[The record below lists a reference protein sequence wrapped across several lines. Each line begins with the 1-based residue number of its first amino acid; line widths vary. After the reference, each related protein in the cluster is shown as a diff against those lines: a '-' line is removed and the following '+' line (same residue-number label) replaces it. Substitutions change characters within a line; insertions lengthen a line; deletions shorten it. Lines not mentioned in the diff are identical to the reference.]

1 MPNVIFK
8 PRPMADPYAG
18 KAGELIGELFDT
30 IGQIHV
36 LRQQRNQSNA
46 ILDII
51 KSPMFV
57 NDEQRRIAILN
68 VARNG
73 GDVLRNMIARQYVA
87 DALVPEHERKLRE
100 LRLET
105 EKARASNY
113 RRLSGSGNLLE
124 LQRLWNFYDEIYQ
137 NAETEEEAEQALQKR
152 NEIGKQALSLTQGNQ
167 SSQVLQN
174 LADQW
179 LTPSGDGMPS
189 GAVVGQGMNV
199 PIQKAAIEG
208 KGLVSG
214 LRNWLTPQP
223 GETAPISSMYRA
235 KRGMPPITQKPTT
248 TAKFTPEGFVAPK
261 TQPSPFKSPTDKV
274 IAQSIK
280 TGKAP
285 SGLEEIWEQL
295 TEEER
300 QTALIAMS
308 QGKKTEQIVTYF
320 KAQL

>member
-8 PRPMADPYAG
+8 PRPMVDPYAG

-36 LRQQRNQSNA
+36 LRQQRNQSKI
-46 ILDII
+46 ILDIMSNPNLNEEQKNVEII
-51 KSPMFV
+51 K
-57 NDEQRRIAILN
+57 AIRNSGTGFNILQN
-68 VARNG
+68 YGARKI
-73 GDVLRNMIARQYVA
+73 LEY
-87 DALVPEHERKLRE
+87 ALMPEHERKLRE

-179 LTPSGDGMPS
+179 LTPSETGIPS
-189 GAVVGQGMNV
+189 STVTG
-199 PIQKAAIEG
+199 QKAAVEG

-235 KRGMPPITQKPTT
+235 KRGMAPIAQKPTT
-248 TAKFTPEGFVAPK
+248 TAKFTPEGFVSPK
-261 TQPSPFKSPTDKV
+261 AQPSPFKSPTDKV

>member
-8 PRPMADPYAG
+8 PRPMVDPYAG

-36 LRQQRNQSNA
+36 LRQQRNQSKI
-46 ILDII
+46 ILDIMSNPNLNEEQKNVEII
-51 KSPMFV
+51 K
-57 NDEQRRIAILN
+57 AIRNSGTGFNILQN
-68 VARNG
+68 YGARKI
-73 GDVLRNMIARQYVA
+73 LEY
-87 DALVPEHERKLRE
+87 ALMPEHERKLRE

-105 EKARASNY
+105 EKARTAY
-113 RRLSGSGNLLE
+113 WQGRGGGGTDLLGM
-124 LQRLWNFYDEIYQ
+124 QRLQNMYQNIYD
-137 NAETEEEAEQALQKR
+137 NAETEEEAQRAKEALNQV
-152 NEIGKQALSLTQGNQ
+152 NKQIISLTQGNQ

-179 LTPSGDGMPS
+179 LTPSETGIPS
-189 GAVVGQGMNV
+189 STVTG
-199 PIQKAAIEG
+199 QKAAVEG

-235 KRGMPPITQKPTT
+235 KRGMAPIAQKPTT

-300 QTALIAMS
+300 QTALIAMN